1 MVEMTSYLLIIGDRV
16 ALGWILTER
25 RMAFP
30 RGSRS
35 EVRSLKEGDELFLY
49 TTRGAFKNPHRD
61 RGRVIGTA
69 FVRDEVTPLAQPV
82 HLGGRDYPVGCDL
95 EIGRLA
101 KLGSGV
107 DLSRLVPGMETFADV
122 GQAWSVRLR
131 RPLLGLTKGDAARL
145 QRELSKVLR
154 RQDPEAETVTEYCKW
169 FAESGS
175 RSETFRQDV
184 GSD

>member
-1 MVEMTSYLLIIGDRV
+1 MVEMTSYLLVISDRE

-30 RGSRS
+30 SGSRS

-49 TTRGAFKNPHRD
+49 TTRGAFKRPTRD

-69 FVRDEVTPLAQPV
+69 FVRNEVTPLARPV
-82 HLGGRDYPVGCDL
+82 HLGGREYPVGCDL

-107 DLSRLVPGMETFADV
+107 DLSQLVSRMETFADV
-122 GQAWSVRLR
+122 AQAWSVRLR

-145 QRELSKVLR
+145 QSELSKVLR
-154 RQDPEAETVTEYCKW
+154 RQDPGAETVTEYSKW
-169 FAESGS
+169 FAESG
-175 RSETFRQDV
+175 RRPETFRHDV